1 MPSTRGFN
9 SYANLHWR
17 LFFYTIVLAS
27 SCTSSNPS
35 EKPPAQRLPNIIY
48 ILADDMGYGDLQANN
63 PESKIATPNLNRLAS
78 EGMRFLD
85 AHAPGSV
92 CSPTRYGIL
101 TGRYCWRSRMPRGVV
116 RGYGPS
122 VIRAARTTVAKL
134 LKRKGY
140 HTACIG
146 KWHLGVNWA
155 THGGSYPGESWE
167 GPYSG
172 ADELHEDS
180 VDYTYPVTGGPPA
193 AGFDYSFI
201 LPASLDM
208 KPYCYLK
215 NNVLEAIPSEYTN
228 GNDLNTGYTE
238 AFWREGKIAPGFE
251 FDQVLPTFIQEA
263 ISYVEQQAKSPDPFF
278 LYLPLAAPH
287 TPWVPTEPFEGTS
300 QVGTYGDF
308 VQMVDEYVGRLL
320 TKLAETG
327 QEGHTLV
334 VFTSDNGPYWRP
346 DKIEAYGHRSA
357 SIFRGMKADIWE
369 GGHRVPF
376 IARWPGKIPA
386 GVKRGDLVNL
396 TDLLATCAEIVG
408 ESLQTDEGPDSR
420 SLLPVLKNETLETPY
435 RESMIM
441 QSSRGVRAL
450 RYQNWKYIPVL
461 GSGGF
466 SDPVQVEA
474 KPEEASGQLYDLEK
488 DPGES
493 VNLYSEYPDKV
504 KELSHILDSLTTTL

>member
-1 MPSTRGFN
+1 MLLLNCTACFPPTSPEEPST
-9 SYANLHWR
+9 
-17 LFFYTIVLAS
+17 
-27 SCTSSNPS
+27 
-35 EKPPAQRLPNIIY
+35 PPLPNIIY
-48 ILADDMGYGDLQANN
+48 ILADDMGYGDLEVNN
-63 PESKIATPNLNRLAS
+63 PASKISTPNLNRLAS
-78 EGMRFLD
+78 EGMRLLD

-122 VIRAARTTVAKL
+122 VIRPSRTTVATF
-134 LKRKGY
+134 LKRNGY

-155 THGGSYPGESWE
+155 THGGKYPGESWE

-180 VDYTYPVTGGPPA
+180 VDYSYPATGGPPA

-215 NNVLEAIPSEYTN
+215 NNVLEEVPSAYTE

-238 AFWREGKIAPGFE
+238 AFWRPGKIAPGFDFE
-251 FDQVLPTFIQEA
+251 QVLPTFIKEA
-263 ISYVEQQAKSPDPFF
+263 ISYVERQAQTSDPFF

-287 TPWVPTEPFEGTS
+287 TPWVPSESFEGKS

-327 QEGHTLV
+327 QKDHTLV
-334 VFTSDNGPYWRP
+334 IFTSDNGPYWRP
-346 DKIEAYGHRSA
+346 DKIEEFGHRSA
-357 SIFRGMKADIWE
+357 SVFRGMKADIWE

-386 GVKRGDLVNL
+386 GVKRGDLSSL
-396 TDLLATCAEIVG
+396 TDLMATCSDIVG
-408 ESLQTDEGPDSR
+408 APLLEDEGSDSK
-420 SLLPVLKNETLETPY
+420 SLLPILMNETLEVPY
-435 RESMIM
+435 R
-441 QSSRGVRAL
+441 A
-450 RYQNWKYIPVL
+450 
-461 GSGGF
+461 F
-466 SDPVQVEA
+466 
-474 KPEEASGQLYDLEK
+474 YD
-488 DPGES
+488 
-493 VNLYSEYPDKV
+493 YA
-504 KELSHILDSLTTTL
+504 IQ